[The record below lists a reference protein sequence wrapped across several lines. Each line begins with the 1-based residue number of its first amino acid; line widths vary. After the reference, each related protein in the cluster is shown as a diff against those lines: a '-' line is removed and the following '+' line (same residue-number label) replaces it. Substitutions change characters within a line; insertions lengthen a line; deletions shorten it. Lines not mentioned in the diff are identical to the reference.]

1 MVLYD
6 ETILLTIASTVGT
19 SIKVDPNTLNMERRK
34 FSNRKNN
41 KDFHRVTPLY
51 QKKVGLLAKQH
62 GLGMPWVSS
71 WAAGGRDSGG
81 FASKLFSKTCIVPQ
95 FMVVLE

>member
-1 MVLYD
+1 MREKLKMTWKLEDV
-6 ETILLTIASTVGT
+6 IAG
-19 SIKVDPNTLNMERRK
+19 M
-34 FSNRKNN
+34 
-41 KDFHRVTPLY
+41 TPIDNL
-51 QKKVGLLAKQH
+51 QKT
-62 GLGMPWVSS
+62 GMPWVSS